1 VCDAA
6 GVLSAVGLRAVEG
19 RVGSTL
25 LMRLLASSPDVVL
38 DRRYPHGEYRYL
50 SYCVR
55 AASFLTAPWRPD
67 VDPGV
72 TELFFGEEGR
82 FGPLPFEPESLDR
95 ADLERRVRSQLWTAF
110 GASLLARQPGA
121 RWYAEKLAVPAALV
135 VDAGIPLRLIDVVRD
150 PRDVLV
156 SIRAFTAATGVDGFG
171 RRPGEPE
178 ADYLPRFVTSF
189 ADHLDEMAGTP
200 SSIDRV
206 TLRYET
212 FVLDPDGTASRLG
225 EWLGVTLDPHVFARS
240 RAEIA
245 HHLTSDSVDQSIGR
259 WRGELAGDEA
269 DLIWDA
275 LGTRL
280 EPLGYTRSPA

>member
-1 VCDAA
+1 
-6 GVLSAVGLRAVEG
+6 
-19 RVGSTL
+19 
-25 LMRLLASSPDVVL
+25 ML

-82 FGPLPFEPESLDR
+82 FGPLPFDPESLDR

-110 GASLLARQPGA
+110 GASMLADQPAA

-135 VDAGIPLRLIDVVRD
+135 VDAGIPLRLMDVVRD

-178 ADYLPRFVTSF
+178 ADYLPRFVAAF
-189 ADHLDEMAGTP
+189 ADHLDEMAGTS

-212 FVLDPDGTASRLG
+212 FVRDPDGTAAQLG
-225 EWLGVTLDPHVFARS
+225 DWLGVTLDPTVFARS
-240 RAEIA
+240 RSEIA
-245 HHLTSDSVDQSIGR
+245 HHLTTDSVDQSIGR
-259 WRGELAGDEA
+259 WRRELPASEA

-275 LGTRL
+275 LGSRL
-280 EPLGYTRSPA
+280 EPLGYARSPA